1 MHYQRI
7 ISASSAH
14 HQRIISASSSHH
26 QCIISASSVH
36 YQCIISA
43 SSAYHQCII
52 RPDQTREDFNLA
64 DLIIELAF
72 LLITLQHARLA
83 MGGSQMGSPSSIMT
97 SHLPPTQNPHPK
109 PTISPE
115 QPTNKCCATWHNPG
129 CLCNSGGPAGIG
141 RGVFPC
147 YTASHNLKRS
157 SFFRFFIF
165 FRLRCAECLFRT
177 DYLLLGK

>member
-1 MHYQRI
+1 MRGKTGQNCPRF
-7 ISASSAH
+7 
-14 HQRIISASSSHH
+14 
-26 QCIISASSVH
+26 
-36 YQCIISA
+36 
-43 SSAYHQCII
+43 I
-52 RPDQTREDFNLA
+52 RGYPVGRALEGKYVNWV
-64 DLIIELAF
+64 
-72 LLITLQHARLA
+72 ITLQHARLA

-129 CLCNSGGPAGIG
+129 CFCNSGGPAGIG